1 MDSGLGLVDVSV
13 STGAL
18 NFTSTT
24 WNIPQEVT
32 VTAVDDSDVE
42 GSHTDSI
49 ILVVFTINE
58 ASPWNADA
66 IDPPPL
72 TVNITDNDPAT
83 LTVIKTVITDDGGTA
98 VASDW
103 TMDITGTD
111 VSNASFAGSETG
123 VTVTLDAGAYS
134 VSESGGPSGYAAS
147 LSADCSGTIAV
158 SESKTCTIEND
169 DIAPELTVIKTV
181 ITDDGGTASAGDWT
195 MNVNGTDVSNASFA
209 GSETGVMVTL
219 DAGTYS
225 VSESGG
231 PSGYTMSLSADCSG
245 TIALGESLTCTITNN
260 DIGASLTVIKT
271 VITDDGGTAVAS
283 DWTMDITGGN
293 PSDTGFAGS
302 ESGLTVALDPGSTYS
317 VSESGGPSGYALSAS
332 ADCSGTIAL
341 GESLTCTITNDDIA
355 PTITL
360 TKVVDNGDGGDAVA
374 DDFALTVGGSG
385 VQSGV
390 TVEVA
395 ANTAIAL
402 DETLV
407 SGYDFVSISGD
418 AKCPAAL
425 GGTVTLDEGEN
436 ISCTITNDDIAPTI
450 TLTKVV
456 DNGDGGDA
464 VADDFAL
471 TVGGAGVQSGVTVEV
486 DANTA
491 IALDE
496 TLVSGYD
503 FVSISG
509 DAKCPAALGGT
520 VTLDEGEN
528 ISCTMTN
535 DDIAPTITLTKNVVN
550 DDGGDAVAD
559 DFALTVG
566 GAGVQSGVAVE
577 VAANTPIALDE
588 TLVSGYDF
596 VSISGDAKC
605 PAALGGTVTL
615 DEGENISCTITNDD
629 VAPTITLT
637 KDVINSGYDFVSI
650 TGDAKCPTALGGTV
664 TLDEGENISC
674 TMTNDD
680 IAPAITL
687 TKDVINDDGGDAVAD
702 DFALTVGGA
711 GVQSGVAV
719 EVAANTPIALDETLV
734 SGYDFVSISGDAQCP
749 TALGGTVTL
758 DEGENISCTITNDDI
773 TPTLTVV
780 KHVVNDDEGT
790 AVASD
795 WTMDIAGTEVS
806 IASFAGSESGVTV
819 TLDAGAYSVSE
830 SGGASGYAAN
840 LSSDCS
846 GTIDLGD
853 SLTCTITNDDFSSE
867 PGFSVSPGSLTTSE
881 DGTIGGPVSV
891 VLTGQP
897 SSPVTINVSSGD
909 VGEVSINTASLT
921 FSLSNWF
928 VPQQVGVNGVDDGF
942 LDGNQLVAV
951 TFSVGAGSDSG
962 FLGLADQ
969 TV

>member
-1 MDSGLGLVDVSV
+1 MATLFATTDTVSAVGEGVTITESGGSTDVTEGGATDTFTVVLDASPSFETVIVFVLGLVDVSV

-195 MNVNGTDVSNASFA
+195 MNVNGPDVSNASFA
-209 GSETGVMVTL
+209 GSETGVVVTL

-260 DIGASLTVIKT
+260 DIGASLT
-271 VITDDGGTAVAS
+271 
-283 DWTMDITGGN
+283 
-293 PSDTGFAGS
+293 
-302 ESGLTVALDPGSTYS
+302 
-317 VSESGGPSGYALSAS
+317 
-332 ADCSGTIAL
+332 
-341 GESLTCTITNDDIA
+341 
-355 PTITL
+355 
-360 TKVVDNGDGGDAVA
+360 
-374 DDFALTVGGSG
+374 
-385 VQSGV
+385 
-390 TVEVA
+390 
-395 ANTAIAL
+395 
-402 DETLV
+402 
-407 SGYDFVSISGD
+407 
-418 AKCPAAL
+418 
-425 GGTVTLDEGEN
+425 
-436 ISCTITNDDIAPTI
+436 
-450 TLTKVV
+450 
-456 DNGDGGDA
+456 
-464 VADDFAL
+464 
-471 TVGGAGVQSGVTVEV
+471 
-486 DANTA
+486 
-491 IALDE
+491 
-496 TLVSGYD
+496 
-503 FVSISG
+503 
-509 DAKCPAALGGT
+509 
-520 VTLDEGEN
+520 
-528 ISCTMTN
+528 
-535 DDIAPTITLTKNVVN
+535 
-550 DDGGDAVAD
+550 
-559 DFALTVG
+559 
-566 GAGVQSGVAVE
+566 
-577 VAANTPIALDE
+577 
-588 TLVSGYDF
+588 
-596 VSISGDAKC
+596 
-605 PAALGGTVTL
+605 
-615 DEGENISCTITNDD
+615 
-629 VAPTITLT
+629 
-637 KDVINSGYDFVSI
+637 
-650 TGDAKCPTALGGTV
+650 
-664 TLDEGENISC
+664 
-674 TMTNDD
+674 
-680 IAPAITL
+680 
-687 TKDVINDDGGDAVAD
+687 
-702 DFALTVGGA
+702 
-711 GVQSGVAV
+711 
-719 EVAANTPIALDETLV
+719 
-734 SGYDFVSISGDAQCP
+734 
-749 TALGGTVTL
+749 
-758 DEGENISCTITNDDI
+758 
-773 TPTLTVV
+773 
-780 KHVVNDDEGT
+780 
-790 AVASD
+790 
-795 WTMDIAGTEVS
+795 
-806 IASFAGSESGVTV
+806 
-819 TLDAGAYSVSE
+819 
-830 SGGASGYAAN
+830 
-840 LSSDCS
+840 
-846 GTIDLGD
+846 
-853 SLTCTITNDDFSSE
+853 
-867 PGFSVSPGSLTTSE
+867 TSE
-881 DGTIGGPVSV
+881 DGTIGGSVSV

>member
-1 MDSGLGLVDVSV
+1 M
-13 STGAL
+13 
-18 NFTSTT
+18 
-24 WNIPQEVT
+24 
-32 VTAVDDSDVE
+32 E

-83 LTVIKTVITDDGGTA
+83 
-98 VASDW
+98 
-103 TMDITGTD
+103 
-111 VSNASFAGSETG
+111 
-123 VTVTLDAGAYS
+123 
-134 VSESGGPSGYAAS
+134 
-147 LSADCSGTIAV
+147 
-158 SESKTCTIEND
+158 
-169 DIAPELTVIKTV
+169 LTVIKTV

-374 DDFALTVGGSG
+374 DDFALTVGGAGVQSGVAVEVAANTPIALDETLVSGYDFVSITGDAKCPAALGGTVTLALDEDISCTITNDDIAPTITLTKVVDNGDGGDAVADDFALTVGGAG

-436 ISCTITNDDIAPTI
+436 ISCTITNDDVAPTI
-450 TLTKVV
+450 TLTKDV
-456 DNGDGGDA
+456 
-464 VADDFAL
+464 
-471 TVGGAGVQSGVTVEV
+471 
-486 DANTA
+486 
-491 IALDE
+491 I
-496 TLVSGYD
+496 
-503 FVSISG
+503 
-509 DAKCPAALGGT
+509 
-520 VTLDEGEN
+520 
-528 ISCTMTN
+528 
-535 DDIAPTITLTKNVVN
+535 N

-596 VSISGDAKC
+596 VSI
-605 PAALGGTVTL
+605 
-615 DEGENISCTITNDD
+615 
-629 VAPTITLT
+629 
-637 KDVINSGYDFVSI
+637 

-680 IAPAITL
+680 IAPTITL
-687 TKDVINDDGGDAVAD
+687 TKEVINDDGGDAVAD

-758 DEGENISCTITNDDI
+758 DEGENISCTITNDDVAPTITLTKDVINDDGGDAVADDFALTVGGAGVQSGVAVEVAANTPIALDETLVSGYDFVSITGDAKCPAALGGTVTLDEGENISCTITNDDI

-806 IASFAGSESGVTV
+806 NASFAGSESGVTV

-881 DGTIGGPVSV
+881 DGTIGGSVSV

-928 VPQQVGVNGVDDGF
+928 VPQQVGVNGVADGF

>member
-58 ASPWNADA
+58 ASPLNADA

-271 VITDDGGTAVAS
+271 VITDDGGTAVTS

-374 DDFALTVGGSG
+374 
-385 VQSGV
+385 
-390 TVEVA
+390 
-395 ANTAIAL
+395 
-402 DETLV
+402 TL
-407 SGYDFVSISGD
+407 
-418 AKCPAAL
+418 P
-425 GGTVTLDEGEN
+425 
-436 ISCTITNDDIAPTI
+436 
-450 TLTKVV
+450 
-456 DNGDGGDA
+456 
-464 VADDFAL
+464 
-471 TVGGAGVQSGVTVEV
+471 
-486 DANTA
+486 
-491 IALDE
+491 
-496 TLVSGYD
+496 
-503 FVSISG
+503 
-509 DAKCPAALGGT
+509 
-520 VTLDEGEN
+520 
-528 ISCTMTN
+528 
-535 DDIAPTITLTKNVVN
+535 
-550 DDGGDAVAD
+550 
-559 DFALTVG
+559 
-566 GAGVQSGVAVE
+566 
-577 VAANTPIALDE
+577 
-588 TLVSGYDF
+588 
-596 VSISGDAKC
+596 
-605 PAALGGTVTL
+605 
-615 DEGENISCTITNDD
+615 
-629 VAPTITLT
+629 
-637 KDVINSGYDFVSI
+637 
-650 TGDAKCPTALGGTV
+650 
-664 TLDEGENISC
+664 
-674 TMTNDD
+674 
-680 IAPAITL
+680 
-687 TKDVINDDGGDAVAD
+687 
-702 DFALTVGGA
+702 
-711 GVQSGVAV
+711 
-719 EVAANTPIALDETLV
+719 
-734 SGYDFVSISGDAQCP
+734 
-749 TALGGTVTL
+749 
-758 DEGENISCTITNDDI
+758 
-773 TPTLTVV
+773 
-780 KHVVNDDEGT
+780 
-790 AVASD
+790 
-795 WTMDIAGTEVS
+795 
-806 IASFAGSESGVTV
+806 
-819 TLDAGAYSVSE
+819 
-830 SGGASGYAAN
+830 
-840 LSSDCS
+840 
-846 GTIDLGD
+846 
-853 SLTCTITNDDFSSE
+853 
-867 PGFSVSPGSLTTSE
+867 
-881 DGTIGGPVSV
+881 
-891 VLTGQP
+891 
-897 SSPVTINVSSGD
+897 
-909 VGEVSINTASLT
+909 
-921 FSLSNWF
+921 
-928 VPQQVGVNGVDDGF
+928 
-942 LDGNQLVAV
+942 
-951 TFSVGAGSDSG
+951 
-962 FLGLADQ
+962 
-969 TV
+969 

>member
-1 MDSGLGLVDVSV
+1 M
-13 STGAL
+13 
-18 NFTSTT
+18 N
-24 WNIPQEVT
+24 
-32 VTAVDDSDVE
+32 
-42 GSHTDSI
+42 
-49 ILVVFTINE
+49 
-58 ASPWNADA
+58 
-66 IDPPPL
+66 
-72 TVNITDNDPAT
+72 
-83 LTVIKTVITDDGGTA
+83 
-98 VASDW
+98 
-103 TMDITGTD
+103 
-111 VSNASFAGSETG
+111 
-123 VTVTLDAGAYS
+123 
-134 VSESGGPSGYAAS
+134 
-147 LSADCSGTIAV
+147 
-158 SESKTCTIEND
+158 ESKTCTIEND

-374 DDFALTVGGSG
+374 DDFALTVGGAG

-390 TVEVA
+390 AVEVA
-395 ANTAIAL
+395 ANTPIALDETLVSGYDFVSITGDAKCPAALGGTVTLALDEDISCTITNDDIAPTITLTKDVINDDGGDAVADDFALTVGGAGVQSGVAVEVDANTAIAL

-407 SGYDFVSISGD
+407 SGYDFVSITGD

-436 ISCTITNDDIAPTI
+436 ISCTITNDDVAPTI
-450 TLTKVV
+450 TLTKDV
-456 DNGDGGDA
+456 
-464 VADDFAL
+464 
-471 TVGGAGVQSGVTVEV
+471 
-486 DANTA
+486 
-491 IALDE
+491 I
-496 TLVSGYD
+496 
-503 FVSISG
+503 
-509 DAKCPAALGGT
+509 
-520 VTLDEGEN
+520 
-528 ISCTMTN
+528 
-535 DDIAPTITLTKNVVN
+535 N

-605 PAALGGTVTL
+605 P
-615 DEGENISCTITNDD
+615 
-629 VAPTITLT
+629 
-637 KDVINSGYDFVSI
+637 
-650 TGDAKCPTALGGTV
+650 TALGGTV

-680 IAPAITL
+680 IAPTITL

-806 IASFAGSESGVTV
+806 NASFAGSESGVTV

-881 DGTIGGPVSV
+881 DGTIGGSVSV

-897 SSPVTINVSSGD
+897 SSLVTINVSSGD